1 MKTVL
6 ALVLL
11 AGGLFGIEQT
21 AYGTVVEAMNV
32 ETLASRSTH
41 VVHGRVT
48 QSGAAWVNGRIETRI
63 ELRIETL
70 WGNPEDEAPTVTV
83 AIPGGQVGELA
94 QRVSGSPRLNVG
106 EEVVL
111 FLWREPAKTRGD
123 FRIVSLNQ
131 GTYRVFREG
140 SRTRAVSTREGS
152 YTGLEAHCMEQRKMN
167 SRMNWTSW
175 SCFNESQ
182 EVGALRRPALQEV
195 IGDADEQVDHGG
207 PVGCVSMG
215 RLVGGARVCG
225 VFYIGGYSPG
235 DLHASSTSKT
245 DLAGGCRPVLGGNSP
260 D

>member
-83 AIPGGQVGELA
+83 AIPGGQVGEFA

-140 SRTRAVSTREGS
+140 SRTRAVSTREGLHRLGGS
-152 YTGLEAHCMEQRKMN
+152 LHGAEEDELPDELDLLVLFQRIARGWSTPKTG
-167 SRMNWTSW
+167 
-175 SCFNESQ
+175 
-182 EVGALRRPALQEV
+182 P
-195 IGDADEQVDHGG
+195 
-207 PVGCVSMG
+207 
-215 RLVGGARVCG
+215 
-225 VFYIGGYSPG
+225 
-235 DLHASSTSKT
+235 
-245 DLAGGCRPVLGGNSP
+245 AGGHR
-260 D
+260 